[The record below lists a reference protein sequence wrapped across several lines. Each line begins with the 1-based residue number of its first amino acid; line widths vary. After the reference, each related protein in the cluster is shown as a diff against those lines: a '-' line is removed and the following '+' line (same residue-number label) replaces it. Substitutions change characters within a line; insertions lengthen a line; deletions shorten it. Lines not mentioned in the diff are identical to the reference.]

1 MPLSPARVVDQHM
14 LLRVANFPLPEQHL
28 VPLGVATVLHR
39 LRPQRLPL
47 PRYARHLA
55 GWPLVAGGVCLAVW
69 ATGTAGDVRLSSPTQ
84 LVRTGPYA
92 FSRNPMYLAWSL
104 LHLGTGLVTGSALIL
119 ETLPL
124 ALVLTHRQIQAEEK
138 TLSEALGAEF
148 TEYMTTVPRYIRIRR
163 PSAS

>member
-1 MPLSPARVVDQHM
+1 MISPVS
-14 LLRVANFPLPEQHL
+14 LRPANFPLPEQHI
-28 VPLGVATVLHR
+28 VPIGVAALLHW
-39 LRPQRLPL
+39 LRPQLLPL
-47 PRYARHLA
+47 PRCTRHLA
-55 GWPLVAGGVCLAVW
+55 GWPLLAGGACLAVW
-69 ATGTAGDVRLSSPTQ
+69 ATGAASDVRLSSPAR

-148 TEYMTTVPRYIRIRR
+148 TEYKTTVPRYIRIRR
-163 PSAS
+163 SSAS

>member
-1 MPLSPARVVDQHM
+1 VF
-14 LLRVANFPLPEQHL
+14 LRPANFPLPEQHL
-28 VPLGVATVLHR
+28 VPLGVAALLHR

-55 GWPLVAGGVCLAVW
+55 GWPLLAGGACLAVW

-104 LHLGTGLVTGSALIL
+104 LHLGTGLVTGSAVIL
-119 ETLPL
+119 KTLPL
-124 ALVLTHRQIQAEEK
+124 ALVVTHQQIQVEEQ
-138 TLSEALGAEF
+138 ALGEAFRAEF
-148 TEYMTTVPRYIRIRR
+148 AEYKSTVPRYFWIRT
-163 PSAS
+163 SNAS

>member
-1 MPLSPARVVDQHM
+1 MISPVSLQP
-14 LLRVANFPLPEQHL
+14 ANFPLPEQHL
-28 VPLGVATVLHR
+28 VALGVAALLHR

-55 GWPLVAGGVCLAVW
+55 GWPLLAGGVCLAVW
-69 ATGTAGDVRLSSPTQ
+69 ATRTAGDVRLSSPTR

-124 ALVLTHRQIQAEEK
+124 ALVLTHRQTQAEEK

-163 PSAS
+163 SSAS